1 MLLYVLSSLSLL
13 SEFFP
18 PGTCSTRSVSQSS
31 KVMADNDETDCNP
44 RDCVDANFGDED
56 SEDNHGDDDGDGN
69 HGDDGGDSSH
79 GSNGDTYSG
88 NGDSNHDDDNGDTER
103 VGDSNIPI
111 KDGRLCGMDLKCI
124 ESFADN
130 CQSQP
135 DPLSDEGTGEDYVD
149 VEVIDNK
156 ELEGE
161 SSSFEGENPMQNRCQ
176 DVCCLHDAVA
186 MACDNKKMA
195 DSEANLTNGDTNMP
209 SSVVYVVSDSKKA
222 CTGDANSDKCDFK
235 KNDFDEDAN
244 TEGTLVVK
252 EGVVDCADNLTEL
265 IVLDI
270 GGYVYKTTSN
280 TLAVDDKSLLYTL
293 VTDNPRFP
301 RQIDGSFFIDR
312 DGQYFYVIL
321 DYLRKGTLALES
333 VLLKPYPGKYEA
345 VASLHSDGKFF
356 NLTEFSDNL
365 AVTIFTSITILNS
378 PEEYRLQNVLR
389 MQVLD
394 LGDETECF
402 QISEEPDSTPSIL
415 SQIPHDY
422 NILSHFDSRAKLKKI
437 AFAQF
442 SWTNLS
448 IRYHRST
455 VPPSDCE
462 KLFTRRFNEHEY
474 TDSSGKEVVDT
485 FYYCT
490 LVNIHFRDHF
500 SADFCNLSGVLFRNC
515 YFEKGADFTG
525 SIMRG
530 TRFTACYGLVKNG
543 VVFSPIQ
550 AKEAVF
556 DKELFEALKDHGCIR
571 W

>member
-1 MLLYVLSSLSLL
+1 M
-13 SEFFP
+13 
-18 PGTCSTRSVSQSS
+18 SQTSN
-31 KVMADNDETDCNP
+31 VTADNDETDCNHS
-44 RDCVDANFGDED
+44 DCEDTHFGDED
-56 SEDNHGDDDGDGN
+56 SEDIHGDDDGDGN
-69 HGDDGGDSSH
+69 HGDDDEDGNHGDDGGNSRY
-79 GSNGDTYSG
+79 GSDGDTYSG
-88 NGDSNHDDDNGDTER
+88 NGDSNYDDDNGDTKH
-103 VGDSNIPI
+103 VGEGNIP
-111 KDGRLCGMDLKCI
+111 MDLKCI
-124 ESFADN
+124 ESFVDN

-161 SSSFEGENPMQNRCQ
+161 SSSLEGESPMQNRCQ
-176 DVCCLHDAVA
+176 DVCCLYDA
-186 MACDNKKMA
+186 MATACNNKKMA
-195 DSEANLTNGDTNMP
+195 DSEANLTNCDRNMP
-209 SSVVYVVSDSKKA
+209 SSVVYAVNDSKEA
-222 CTGDANSDKCDFK
+222 CTGDVNSSDKCDDE
-235 KNDFDEDAN
+235 KNDFDEVTN
-244 TEGTLVVK
+244 TEGTLAVK
-252 EGVVDCADNLTEL
+252 EGVVHSDDNLTQL
-265 IVLDI
+265 VVLDV

-280 TLAVDDKSLLYTL
+280 TLSVDDKSLLYTL

-333 VLLKPYPGKYEA
+333 VLLKPYPSKYEA

-402 QISEEPDSTPSIL
+402 QISEELDSTPSIL

-448 IRYHRST
+448 IRCHSST
-455 VPPSDCE
+455 VPPNDCE

-550 AKEAVF
+550 AREAVF
-556 DKELFEALKDHGCIR
+556 DKELFEALKKNGCIR